1 MQNILCDYVYNKSGW
16 DDDGKFLPSE
26 RLPHDFLINFK
37 QGEFE
42 KLIQK
47 AQHTV
52 DLIFWDNIDWNAFSQ
67 TFLQLEVT
75 NPDSKA
81 KVLGINFRDNL
92 LVVTVE
98 VSSTTITSDYHKSFM
113 DGYKFAEQSLV
124 PQYEIRLRDKD
135 NELDVKNEQINAL
148 ILKAS
153 PANVT
158 QSFQNA
164 YGVTGITPNQI
175 INPSRTDIIEG
186 GYNEEE

>member
-1 MQNILCDYVYNKSGW
+1 M
-16 DDDGKFLPSE
+16 
-26 RLPHDFLINFK
+26 RLFR
-37 QGEFE
+37 
-42 KLIQK
+42 KL
-47 AQHTV
+47 
-52 DLIFWDNIDWNAFSQ
+52 FF
-67 TFLQLEVT
+67 QLEVT
-75 NPDSKA
+75 NPESKA

-92 LVVTVE
+92 LVITIE
-98 VSSTTITSDYHKSFM
+98 VSSATITSDYHKNFM

-135 NELDVKNEQINAL
+135 NELDVKNKQINAL

-175 INPSRTDIIEG
+175 INPPRTDIIEDR
-186 GYNEEE
+186 YNEEE